1 MITIKDIILICASMI
16 ENTDIKYDAKFNIY
30 NQYSE
35 KIEVSYTPQEFK
47 DIRLN
52 SCIVIGEKAL
62 KLNFDPILAMS
73 VGLHESKFHK
83 DIVGDG
89 SIGVMQVIPKY
100 WCKLQTKVNWL
111 SKSQYQ
117 WTPKQE
123 KTCKKKLKPNQY
135 YDDKCKPTIC
145 DSINCD
151 MVKCDLEEAGIIAL
165 SLNKKKNLRDML
177 FRYNKG
183 NRCDKLVDKA
193 KCIESGY
200 KYADSVLRIYKKYR
214 IKPY

>member
-16 ENTDIKYDAKFNIY
+16 EDTDIKYDVKFNIY
-30 NQYSE
+30 DIYSK
-35 KIEVSYTPQEFK
+35 KIEVSYTPQELK
-47 DIRLN
+47 DQRLN
-52 SCIVIGEKAL
+52 GCITVGQKAIVIGL
-62 KLNFDPILAMS
+62 DPVLAMS

-89 SIGVMQVIPKY
+89 SIGIMQVIPKY
-100 WCKLQTKVNWL
+100 WCKLQAKVNWV

-117 WTPKQE
+117 WSPKEQ
-123 KTCKKKLKPNQY
+123 TSCKKKLKPNHY
-135 YDDKCKPTIC
+135 YGDKCKPTLC
-145 DSINCD
+145 DSIHCD
-151 MVKCDLEEAGIIAL
+151 MVSCDLEEAGVIAL
-165 SLNKKKNLRDML
+165 LTNKKKDLREML

-183 NRCDKLVDKA
+183 NRCDKLVDKT

-200 KYADSVLRIYKKYR
+200 KYADSILKIYKKYR